1 MVIKKNNL
9 CKYLCSV
16 GDGEIVEFDVV
27 EGEKGVEVVNVIG
40 LDGVFVEGSCY
51 VVDWCWY
58 RCGYYG
64 RCCGFFCNVGEIGE
78 MKDGV
83 FEGIQFQVYWNLIY
97 CLRFCRGFVCL

>member
-1 MVIKKNNL
+1 M
-9 CKYLCSV
+9 CSV

-51 VVDWCWY
+51 VVDWCCY

-64 RCCGFFCNVGEIGE
+64 RCCGFFWNYVGEE
-78 MKDGV
+78 EE
-83 FEGIQFQVYWNLIY
+83 EGSGSSE
-97 CLRFCRGFVCL
+97 GFDFFVIDR